1 MGSTAVDRDSLLR
14 REDEAWDAFAEAFE
28 AVPPERR
35 STEGVV
41 PGWST
46 HDLVFHC
53 VFWADDAG
61 QVLQRMRD
69 GDADPKGF
77 DGPESEILE
86 DGRALTWDQVVERA
100 AEARARV
107 RAALMRFDDVPTSAV
122 EWFRDETFDHYE
134 EHAAQITAFAA
145 E

>member
-1 MGSTAVDRDSLLR
+1 MGTTETDRDALLQ
-14 REDEAWDAFAEAFE
+14 REDDAWRVLVDACE
-28 AVPPERR
+28 AVPVDRR

-46 HDLVFHC
+46 HDMVFHC

-61 QVLQRMRD
+61 DVLERMRT
-69 GDADPKGF
+69 GEAEPKGF

-86 DGRALTWDQVVERA
+86 AGRALTWDQVLQRA
-100 AEARARV
+100 ADARSRV
-107 RAALMRFDDVPTSAV
+107 RAALLAFDDEPSRAV
-122 EWFRDETFDHYE
+122 EWFKDETFDHYE
-134 EHAAQITAFAA
+134 EHAAQIRAFAA

>member
-1 MGSTAVDRDSLLR
+1 MGSTAPDRDALLQ
-14 REDEAWDAFAEAFE
+14 REDEAWRVLVEACE
-28 AVPPERR
+28 AVPAERR

-61 QVLQRMRD
+61 DVLERMRD
-69 GDADPKGF
+69 GDAEPNGF

-86 DGRALTWDQVVERA
+86 AGRALTWDQVVERA
-100 AEARARV
+100 ADARSRV
-107 RAALMRFDDVPTSAV
+107 RAALTAFDDAPSRAV
-122 EWFRDETFDHYE
+122 EWFQDETFDHYE
-134 EHAAQITAFAA
+134 EHAAQIRAFAA

>member
-1 MGSTAVDRDSLLR
+1 MEPSAIDRDALLR
-14 REDEAWDAFAEAFE
+14 REDEAWRMFAEAFD
-28 AVPPERR
+28 AVPAERR

-46 HDLVFHC
+46 HDVIFHC

-61 QVLQRMRD
+61 AILERMRE
-69 GDADPKGF
+69 GEAEANGF

-86 DGRALTWDQVVERA
+86 AGRALSWDEVIERA
-100 AEARARV
+100 ADARSRV
-107 RAALMRFDDVPTSAV
+107 RAALMAFDDVPMRAV
-122 EWFRDETFDHYE
+122 KWFRDETFDHYD
-134 EHAAQITAFAA
+134 EHAAEITAFVA

>member
-1 MGSTAVDRDSLLR
+1 MGSTGPDRDALLQ
-14 REDEAWDAFAEAFE
+14 REDDAWRAFAGACES
-28 AVPPERR
+28 VPAERR

-46 HDLVFHC
+46 HDMVFHC

-61 QVLQRMRD
+61 DVLERMRD
-69 GDADPKGF
+69 GEAEPKGF

-86 DGRALTWDQVVERA
+86 AGRALTWDQVVQRA
-100 AEARARV
+100 ADARSRV
-107 RAALMRFDDVPTSAV
+107 RAALTAFDDAPGRAV
-122 EWFRDETFDHYE
+122 EWFADETFDHYE
-134 EHAAQITAFAA
+134 EHAAQIRAFAA